1 MYLFLRMRHFVF
13 FCCFRGEFKMTC
25 KCSPEAEQKFMQWF
39 SGKVSPSQ
47 LTDFYYLYKEME
59 KFCISKRI
67 ISRSLFDEIQDY
79 EQAQR
84 LIRILS
90 YDLKFQRTFAKY
102 GRKKHVAFTMFELFY
117 KQNAAVEQITHDP
130 QPPVAEPAPVP
141 PPVIEPKPEKTS
153 TLEGND
159 KTFELLLSGEQYS
172 TLKNALKRE
181 GIDSIESLKE
191 INLWEFMNQRCLYTV
206 QSRLIV
212 SKEISNKL
220 QDLNDSDAPQK
231 GYSIHYANVTY
242 SGSTPANAFLKF
254 LKDVAYKYP
263 LKFRSLVGAANLKI
277 GLVVLHKINVQGCLK
292 LINPTAYIDTNLSS
306 DDVKESIDWILRKCA
321 ASDTSFTIEDNISG
335 TKTITEP
342 VETPVVTTPTP
353 VAPVVTVPRRDNE
366 QLVEPDIQKTAEEI
380 VLKADLDGIT
390 YDDLQIAL
398 RTTRVATKAAVEH
411 SQAIIELKQR
421 IIHREALVDFDD
433 GANELEDIID
443 KLLKKNNGVV
453 SSAQLYEFSKSQMT
467 MFLNDNG
474 IDDQQSVFD
483 LARYLFEK
491 IKYHGKHYAFKSN
504 TYLSLPEASID
515 SNIDIVCKYA
525 KEKGTIVSFEE
536 LETYMKKLGLN
547 TTNLRGTMKIDKE
560 PIFLIYQ
567 ENEYL
572 LAELIHMDDDFFDR
586 VKKSIE
592 RLFEDIDDHYIILRQ
607 IDERWFDL
615 LPPLP
620 CELDWTPMLLQQ
632 ILRYYSDKVGAR
644 TIQAMDS
651 QSTNT
656 LHAMMVKNDSPIQ
669 DFRDAVAVYLCTKMP
684 ERTSFEAEELR
695 QELVKSRMIAGNQL
709 IWNMPKA
716 LSDDPRFIW
725 SGDGQR
731 VTVRIENG

>member
-1 MYLFLRMRHFVF
+1 
-13 FCCFRGEFKMTC
+13 MTG

-39 SGKVSPSQ
+39 SGKVNPSQ
-47 LTDFYYLYKEME
+47 LTDFYYLYKEIE

-67 ISRSLFDEIQDY
+67 ISKSLFGEVCNY

-84 LIRILS
+84 IIRILS

-117 KQNAAVEQITHDP
+117 KQNSAEEKKVPDP
-130 QPPVAEPAPVP
+130 QPAIVESIPVP
-141 PPVIEPKPEKTS
+141 SSVKESGSEVADK
-153 TLEGND
+153 LESND
-159 KTFELLLSGEQYS
+159 TTFELLLSGEQYS

-306 DDVKESIDWILRKCA
+306 EDVKESIDWILRKCA
-321 ASDTSFTIEDNISG
+321 ASDTSFTIEDNTSN
-335 TKTITEP
+335 TKPATEP
-342 VETPVVTTPTP
+342 VEPPVVHRSVVPSVP
-353 VAPVVTVPRRDNE
+353 VSGRDNE
-366 QLVEPDIQKTAEEI
+366 HSIEPDIQKTAEEI

-398 RTTRVATKAAVEH
+398 HATRVATKAAVEH

-421 IIHREALVDFDD
+421 IIHRESLVDFDD
-433 GANELEDIID
+433 GADELEDIID

-453 SSAQLYEFSKSQMT
+453 SASQLYEFSKSQMT
-467 MFLNDNG
+467 MFLNDND

-491 IKYHGKHYAFKSN
+491 IRYHGKHYVFKSN

-515 SNIDIVCKYA
+515 SNIDIVYKYA

-536 LETYMKKLGLN
+536 LENYMKKLGLN
-547 TTNLRGTMKIDKE
+547 TANLRGTMKIDKE
-560 PIFLIYQ
+560 PVFFIYR

-572 LAELIHMDDDFFDR
+572 LAELIHMDDGFFDR

-615 LPPLP
+615 LPSLP
-620 CELDWTPMLLQQ
+620 GTLSWTLMLLQQ
-632 ILRYYSDKVGAR
+632 VLRFYSDKVGAR

-651 QSTNT
+651 QNKNT

-669 DFRDAVAVYLCTKMP
+669 DFRDAVAVYLYTKMP

-695 QELVKSRMIAGNQL
+695 QELVKSRMITGNQL

-716 LSDDPRFIW
+716 LSDDPRFVW

>member
-13 FCCFRGEFKMTC
+13 FCCFRGEFKMTG

-102 GRKKHVAFTMFELFY
+102 SRKKHVAFTMFELFY

-159 KTFELLLSGEQYS
+159 KTFESLLSGEQYS

-206 QSRLIV
+206 QIRLIV

-220 QDLNDSDAPQK
+220 QDLNDNDTPQH
-231 GYSIHYANVTY
+231 GFSIHYANVTY

-254 LKDVAYKYP
+254 LKDIAYRFP
-263 LKFRSLVGAANLKI
+263 LKFRSLI
-277 GLVVLHKINVQGCLK
+277 GVVNPDIGHVILHRFDAQGRLR
-292 LINPTAYIDTNLSS
+292 LINPTAYIDHDLSA

-321 ASDTSFTIEDNISG
+321 IPNASFTVEDNR
-335 TKTITEP
+335 
-342 VETPVVTTPTP
+342 VDNTPVIEPQEP
-353 VAPVVTVPRRDNE
+353 PVVVPVLEPIIPVTPKHDTE
-366 QLVEPDIQKTAEEI
+366 YSIEPDIQKKAEEI

-398 RTTRVATKAAVEH
+398 HATRVATRAAVEH
-411 SQAIIELKQR
+411 SQAITELKQR

-515 SNIDIVCKYA
+515 SNIDIICKYA

-725 SGDGQR
+725 SGDGQH
-731 VTVRIENG
+731 VNVRIENG

>member
-1 MYLFLRMRHFVF
+1 
-13 FCCFRGEFKMTC
+13 MTD

-39 SGKVSPSQ
+39 SGKVNPSQ
-47 LTDFYYLYKEME
+47 LTDFYYLYKEIE

-67 ISRSLFDEIQDY
+67 ISKSLFGEVCNY

-84 LIRILS
+84 IIHILS

-117 KQNAAVEQITHDP
+117 KQNSAEEKKVPDP
-130 QPPVAEPAPVP
+130 QPSIVESIPVSSSVKESEPEVAG
-141 PPVIEPKPEKTS
+141 KPES
-153 TLEGND
+153 ND
-159 KTFELLLSGEQYS
+159 TAFESLLSGEQYS

-220 QDLNDSDAPQK
+220 QDLSDTDAPRH
-231 GYSIHYANVTY
+231 GISIHYANVTY

-254 LKDVAYKYP
+254 LKDIAYRYP
-263 LKFRSLVGAANLKI
+263 LKFRSLIGVVNLDI
-277 GLVVLHKINVQGCLK
+277 GHVILHRFDAQGRLR
-292 LINPTAYIDTNLSS
+292 LINPTAYIDPDLSA

-321 ASDTSFTIEDNISG
+321 IPNASFTIEDNRIDS
-335 TKTITEP
+335 
-342 VETPVVTTPTP
+342 TPVIEPQTPP
-353 VAPVVTVPRRDNE
+353 AVVPEPIIPIVPKRDTDYSNE
-366 QLVEPDIQKTAEEI
+366 SDIQKTAEET

-398 RTTRVATKAAVEH
+398 HATRVATKAAVEH
-411 SQAIIELKQR
+411 SQVMIELKQR
-421 IIHREALVDFDD
+421 IIHRESLVDFDD
-433 GANELEDIID
+433 GADELEDIID

-453 SSAQLYEFSKSQMT
+453 SSSQLYEFSKSQMT
-467 MFLNDNG
+467 MFLNDND

-491 IKYHGKHYAFKSN
+491 IRYHGKHYVFKSN
-504 TYLSLPEASID
+504 TYLSIPEASID

-525 KEKGTIVSFEE
+525 KEKGTVVSFEE
-536 LETYMKKLGLN
+536 LEAYMKKLGLN
-547 TTNLRGTMKIDKE
+547 TANLRGTMKIDKE

-572 LAELIHMDDDFFDR
+572 LAELIHMDDGFFDR
-586 VKKSIE
+586 VKSSIE

-615 LPPLP
+615 LPSLP
-620 CELDWTPMLLQQ
+620 GGLGWTPMLVQQ
-632 ILRYYSDKVGAR
+632 VLRFYSDRVGAR

-651 QSTNT
+651 QNKNT

-669 DFRDAVAVYLCTKMP
+669 DFRDAVAVYLYTKMP
-684 ERTSFEAEELR
+684 EKTSFEAEELR
-695 QELVKSRMIAGNQL
+695 QELVKSRMITGNQL

-731 VTVRIENG
+731 VTVRVENG